1 MIFFKAEPTRVAVPA
16 PTQPAP
22 VVAEPVVEDK
32 SEDPVVG
39 GDDLISKVNSSQRS
53 SPQLDSFPLIF
64 THLKIEKLNFNKT
77 VRVG

>member
-1 MIFFKAEPTRVAVPA
+1 MIFFKAEPA

-39 GDDLISKVNSSQRS
+39 RDDLISKVNSSQRPR
-53 SPQLDSFPLIF
+53 PQVDSFYPNLYF
-64 THLKIEKLNFNKT
+64 S
-77 VRVG
+77 